1 MAEVPRRIE
10 QSGLPT
16 ALLWHPLLGSDFE
29 DRLVRSGPIYCTV
42 FKVTGQLSDPA
53 RIETFQ
59 LACILVLAAIFSH
72 VPSPRLKELTQNIS
86 ILLLR
91 ENPNVGAS

>member
-29 DRLVRSGPIYCTV
+29 DRLVRPGLSGLC
-42 FKVTGQLSDPA
+42 S
-53 RIETFQ
+53 
-59 LACILVLAAIFSH
+59 
-72 VPSPRLKELTQNIS
+72 RLRHRAKAEVSERSQP
-86 ILLLR
+86 
-91 ENPNVGAS
+91 E